1 MRVEKQRRSR
11 EKRGYGTASRRK
23 VPNRAARQRHCGAWY
38 RAAMAKRDSALRRK
52 AKARLSNAMR
62 WHSNELRH
70 EAQKGKKQRM
80 KEHGSIR
87 SAAFIASV
95 MNTETLSMTNYIL
108 YSAYVHRHWL
118 IERLSDAFSE
128 SGNERRMDDE
138 QSKIQL
144 LRLHDLA

>member
-80 KEHGSIR
+80 KATWLDKERGIYRIGDEHGD
-87 SAAFIASV
+87 FIDDELHPIQRVCSPPLADR
-95 MNTETLSMTNYIL
+95 T
-108 YSAYVHRHWL
+108 
-118 IERLSDAFSE
+118 IER
-128 SGNERRMDDE
+128 R
-138 QSKIQL
+138 IQ
-144 LRLHDLA
+144 RKRKRKENGR